1 MADDQKLIKEIS
13 KYSDQIG
20 GFAGKYSSYNKF
32 FRTDFVASCDGV
44 GTKILLA
51 QIARSYFSRPLQSI
65 GIDCVAMVVNDLL
78 CKGAMPRFFLDY
90 FAADSLR
97 EHEFY
102 EVLAGIQDGCEECEM
117 ELLGGET
124 AELNGLISYGTF
136 DVCGFGVGNIADGQ
150 ELPKDNIKIGDSVV
164 GLESSGFHSN
174 GFTIIRQHTTKDR
187 FNDTRQ
193 VPPVDFEWLSF
204 LLEPTKIYV
213 NDILKIREIGSGMWN
228 EEEEIEIKALAHIT
242 GGGFKNVDRVLPNN
256 LKVKYEREDVFYSH
270 HQLFQWIQTKA
281 EMTMEEMRNTF
292 NCGIGM
298 VMILS
303 PEDAK
308 RLPVDTIPLGRIDNN
323 YED

>member
-20 GFAGKYSSYNKF
+20 GFAGKYSLPYPKVGSIGQ
-32 FRTDFVASCDGV
+32 RRELVASCDGV
-44 GTKILLA
+44 GTKIMLA
-51 QIARSYFSRPLQSI
+51 QIASIYYSRPLQSI

-78 CKGAMPRFFLDY
+78 CKGADPLFFLDY
-90 FAADSLR
+90 YASDSLR
-97 EHEFY
+97 EQEFY
-102 EVLAGIQDGCEECEM
+102 QVLAGIQEGCEVCGM

-124 AELNGLISYGTF
+124 AELNGIISYGTF
-136 DVCGFGVGNIADGQ
+136 DVCGFGLGIIVD
-150 ELPKDNIKIGDSVV
+150 ELPKENIKVGDSVV
-164 GLESSGFHSN
+164 GLTSSGFHSN
-174 GFTIIRQHTTKDR
+174 GYTIIRQHTARDR

-193 VPPVDFEWLSF
+193 TPPVDVEWMLY
-204 LLEPTKIYV
+204 LLEPTTIYV
-213 NDILKIREIGSGMWN
+213 EHIERIRKSNVEL
-228 EEEEIEIKALAHIT
+228 KALAHIT

-256 LKVKYEREDVFYSH
+256 LRVKYEREDVFYSH